1 MSPQE
6 LSGLQVCNQR
16 KSGEG
21 ERPPSF
27 SFLSR
32 HLAFI
37 INNSSRLG
45 SGIFSILC
53 GQLWTVMA
61 LWKYCLKSQYN
72 ERVFTLKCHLAI
84 NYCFLCVQRAY
95 PACMLSHSVVSDCD
109 SMNYGLPSSSA
120 HGIFKARILELV
132 AISSSRGASQPQGV
146 GTQVSCVSYTAGGF
160 FTTAPEGMLQGSL
173 TY

>member
-1 MSPQE
+1 MSQCRKNSARSKMIDMNIRTGRLWDLQAGGQELSPQE

-53 GQLWTVMA
+53 GQLD
-61 LWKYCLKSQYN
+61 
-72 ERVFTLKCHLAI
+72 CHGT
-84 NYCFLCVQRAY
+84 
-95 PACMLSHSVVSDCD
+95 ME
-109 SMNYGLPSSSA
+109 
-120 HGIFKARILELV
+120 IFKVSVQWEGLYFEMPPCHKLLLFMCV
-132 AISSSRGASQPQGV
+132 ESISCMHAQSLSRVWLWLHGLWPAKLLCPWN
-146 GTQVSCVSYTAGGF
+146 F
-160 FTTAPEGMLQGSL
+160 
-173 TY
+173 